1 MRKLVFLV
9 NSAHADVT
17 RDAAKQTVTDSQTTL
32 QWEDNIANKDKKMT
46 QPAAVKYCINLS
58 FAGHDDW
65 RLPKLKEL
73 EDLAKAT
80 KVKFPKKPILKNLP
94 TFGGVFWTSHVSIV
108 NKHIKFAPGSADATG
123 VKFDTFDYGKRQNA
137 IQRLEY
143 SVRCVRSIK

>member
-1 MRKLVFLV
+1 MHKGLKLKKIALITLGLSGLFLV

-80 KVKFPKKPILKNLP
+80 KVKFPKKPILKIYLRLVEF
-94 TFGGVFWTSHVSIV
+94 FGPHMS
-108 NKHIKFAPGSADATG
+108 
-123 VKFDTFDYGKRQNA
+123 
-137 IQRLEY
+137 L
-143 SVRCVRSIK
+143 